1 MPRGERVA
9 RARRSA
15 ERAGARAAQLTPPG
29 RVRLTRG
36 MIKQALR
43 ASGGFVTYAA
53 RRLNVHPNTIWNHM
67 KKYPDLA
74 EEVNAIRES
83 HLDLAESSL
92 LSQVNDKNTQ
102 ATIFFLECQ
111 GKKRGYIR
119 NPAVNLHAH
128 VEAGSGTW
136 ADIMK
141 RVANECGG
149 QVNATSVIDVT
160 PVKKALPKS
169 KTDDDDDACE

>member
-1 MPRGERVA
+1 
-9 RARRSA
+9 
-15 ERAGARAAQLTPPG
+15 
-29 RVRLTRG
+29 

-67 KKYPDLA
+67 KKYPDLQ
-74 EEVNAIRES
+74 EEVGAIRES

-92 LSQVNDKNTQ
+92 LQQVNEKNTQ

-119 NPAVNLHAH
+119 NPALNLHAH
-128 VEAGSGTW
+128 VDAGSGTW

-141 RVANECGG
+141 RVAQECGG
-149 QVNATSVIDVT
+149 QVNAGSVIDVT
-160 PVKKALPKS
+160 PPPPRKALPKVN
-169 KTDDDDDACE
+169 DDEDCDDDAAE